1 MDKISESDI
10 KSISFPEAI
19 ALTQSLM
26 NEIVENKIAEADLE
40 KIVSSLVSSK
50 NGARG
55 FFVAYLTGELPLA
68 DNPSVGIINALQKSS
83 EIVSELLVKNLAMS
97 SAMTISHLRN
107 NDQDSATSSQTVCQR
122 SANLIKLLNLKS
134 IATGL
139 QELKTTIDS
148 GAGEYQDF
156 LERWEYDTE
165 QKDAII
171 SSIDPLI
178 R

>member
-1 MDKISESDI
+1 MDKISELDI
-10 KSISFPEAI
+10 KSIAFPEAI

-40 KIVSSLVSSK
+40 QTVSSLVNSK

-55 FFVAYLTGELPLA
+55 FFVAYLTGELPVA
-68 DNPSVGIINALQKSS
+68 DNPSSGIINALQQSP

-97 SAMTISHLRN
+97 SAMTIAHLRD
-107 NDQDSATSSQTVCQR
+107 NDRDSATSSQTVCQR
-122 SANLIKLLNLKS
+122 TANLIKLLNLKS
-134 IATGL
+134 IATKL

-148 GAGEYQDF
+148 GDGEYRDF
-156 LERWEYDTE
+156 LERWGYDTE
-165 QKDAII
+165 QKAAIR

-178 R
+178 T